1 MHHSAFDFSFKCHMD
16 GGNYKDE
23 NRVMQFLFPPSQC
36 SLDIQI
42 KPVISY

>member
-1 MHHSAFDFSFKCHMD
+1 MHHSAFDFSFKW
-16 GGNYKDE
+16 GWNKDE
-23 NRVMQFLFPPSQC
+23 NRVMQFLFPPSQY